1 MFEIYRETGYNHGF
15 RCVFYTELEEHARDK
30 EIAKAAAGQTVFSG
44 FVSDE
49 RREAAREAVE
59 AIVDELN
66 DLDEADAPP
75 PPSTIT
81 ARLEA
86 FLVP

>member
-30 EIAKAAAGQTVFSG
+30 EIAKAAAGQTIFSG

-66 DLDEADAPP
+66 DLDESEAPP
-75 PPSTIT
+75 TTSTII
-81 ARLEA
+81 ARLEG